1 MNKLNSRFTQ
11 IKGLAGSEQTAVRV
25 WIQLLAILIALVC
38 LFFSF
43 KGIDWQNFWGTLKN
57 GNYFLLPLIFLLSSG
72 NYFLR
77 ALRWRT
83 LISSQKSINP
93 LSAFWANMVGY
104 LGNHLLPARAGEF
117 LRAFYMGKKHG
128 LSVAFVLATCFVERL
143 SDVFA
148 LVLIGVGCILI
159 LGVTASSIINA
170 MFIFLLVAIIGL
182 GVVLFLP
189 ILQKPLINGLSRF
202 GLFEK
207 VRTPFEKLLQNLS
220 AGFKVFKEGRILA
233 TFGLFTLV
241 IWALDGLGF
250 CMAASM
256 FHLKINLAQALMT
269 LVAMGLASAIPS
281 TPGYVGV
288 YQFVGVLV
296 LVPLGFS
303 QAAVLAL
310 ITAAQVIGTVV
321 VLLWGSIGIMQFP
334 TAQIAHGSEE
344 KSSTSV

>member
-1 MNKLNSRFTQ
+1 MNKLNTRFNQ
-11 IKGLAGSEQTAVRV
+11 IKGLVGSEQTAVRV
-25 WIQLLAILIALVC
+25 WIQVLAILIALVC

-43 KGIDWQNFWGTLKN
+43 KGIDWQNFWSTLKN
-57 GNYFLLPLIFLLSSG
+57 GNYLLLPLVLLLSSG

-83 LISSQKSINP
+83 LISSQKNIGP

-104 LGNHLLPARAGEF
+104 LGNQLLPARAGEF

-128 LSVAFVLATCFVERL
+128 LSVAFVLATCFMERL

-148 LVLIGVGCILI
+148 LILIGVGCIFI

-182 GVVLFLP
+182 GIVLFLP
-189 ILQKPLINGLSRF
+189 LLQTPLVNGLSRF

-207 VRTPFEKLLQNLS
+207 VRAPFEKLLNNLS
-220 AGFKVFKEGRILA
+220 AGFKVFKEARILV

-241 IWALDGLGF
+241 IWTLDGVGF
-250 CMAASM
+250 CLAASM
-256 FHLKINLAQALMT
+256 FHLQIDLIQALMT

-288 YQFVGVLV
+288 YQFVAVLV

-310 ITAAQVIGTVV
+310 ITAVQVIGTVV
-321 VLLWGSIGIMQFP
+321 VLLWGSIGILQFP
-334 TAQIAHGSEE
+334 TAQIAETQEE